1 MPRTPSSTS
10 TSPSV
15 PLSGLKHGPKDFRL
29 EDALYIHV
37 YTHAHIFPRMEIESG
52 VCMCVCIGAIR
63 RYFRDFSRRERFGTG
78 GPRWAE
84 GTWTGF
90 RGGSENV
97 GDRSGW
103 MISLAIRN
111 DESKISDIVGFSGNV
126 RVFLFFLEKLILQDY
141 MYAKYRNNIG

>member
-10 TSPSV
+10 ASPSV

-29 EDALYIHV
+29 EDALYIHI

-97 GDRSGW
+97 GDRRTKW
-103 MISLAIRN
+103 LTIRN
-111 DESKISDIVGFSGNV
+111 DESRISDIVDFSGNV
-126 RVFLFFLEKLILQDY
+126 RVFLFFFGKINFAGLY
-141 MYAKYRNNIG
+141 VYWNNIG

>member
-10 TSPSV
+10 ASPSV

-97 GDRSGW
+97 GDRRTKW
-103 MISLAIRN
+103 LAIRN
-111 DESKISDIVGFSGNV
+111 DESRISDIVDFSGNV
-126 RVFLFFLEKLILQDY
+126 RVFLFFFGKINFAGLY
-141 MYAKYRNNIG
+141 VYWNNIG